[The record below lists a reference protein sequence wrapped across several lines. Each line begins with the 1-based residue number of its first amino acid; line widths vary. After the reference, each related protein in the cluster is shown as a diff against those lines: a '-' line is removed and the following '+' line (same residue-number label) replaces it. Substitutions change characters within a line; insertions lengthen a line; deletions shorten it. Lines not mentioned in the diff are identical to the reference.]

1 MGMEPRASESAGA
14 SGEPA
19 PATPAAEERTG
30 RMQKTR
36 LQRIGRFRVKVRL
49 GEGGMGTVFLCEDP
63 SLGRLVAVKVLRD
76 DMRNDPESRERF
88 LREARAVAR
97 VSHPRVVQIYEVEAG
112 DAPFFAMEY
121 VQGASVEELLR
132 RRGRFTV
139 DEACAI
145 IAQAADGLGA
155 LHRAGIVH
163 RDITPANILLDGDGG
178 ARIVDFGL
186 AAERGQAGEAGVI
199 AGTLHYMA
207 PEQVEGGAIDH
218 RADIYGLGATLYRML
233 AGEAP
238 FGSSTKDRVLADKLA
253 GDPAEIRARCPAIP
267 SRLAGLVT
275 RMLDRA
281 PERRPQQCEEV
292 AAALRAFRTRRRR
305 GRRALA
311 AAAGLA
317 VLAAL
322 AVFARAPASADRGAL
337 AEFFANERT
346 LAVDFRR
353 PELRGLALNEF
364 LKPARPAGAVPELGA
379 EGLVFD
385 GGQFDVLFPPV
396 ALARARVAG
405 VRWSRLRGDLR
416 VGFGHPEFLAR
427 GFSVS
432 LRGGTGDV
440 VFRAVH
446 AGALVAE
453 EAFTVEKL
461 AAAFAHG
468 IDVEL
473 GFPDPAAHPGRV
485 QVMLFETQGGKPLLD
500 RRIEKYLP
508 PVEGGWARGC
518 LHIGVSPAP
527 MKRPQCVVRSVTI
540 EGAFDR
546 TRLGRWVAGKD
557 LWRTW

>member
-1 MGMEPRASESAGA
+1 MGMEPRVSESAGA
-14 SGEPA
+14 SGEPV

-63 SLGRLVAVKVLRD
+63 SLDRLVAVKVLRD
-76 DMRNDPESRERF
+76 DMRHDPESRERF

-112 DAPFFAMEY
+112 ETPFFAMEY
-121 VQGASVEELLR
+121 VQGSSVDEALR

-139 DEACAI
+139 DEACGI

-163 RDITPANILLDGDGG
+163 RDITPANILLDGGG
-178 ARIVDFGL
+178 NARIVDFGL

-218 RADIYGLGATLYRML
+218 RADIYSLGATLYRML

-238 FGSSTKDRVLADKLA
+238 FGSTTRDRVLAEKLA
-253 GDPAEIRARCPAIP
+253 GDPVGIRARCPAIP
-267 SRLAGLVT
+267 GRLAALVT

-281 PERRPQQCEEV
+281 PDRRPQGCDEI
-292 AAALRAFRTRRRR
+292 AAALRAVAARRRH

-311 AAAGLA
+311 AAVCIGA
-317 VLAAL
+317 LAAL
-322 AVFARAPASADRGAL
+322 AVLARSPASADRGAL
-337 AEFFANERT
+337 AEFFTDERT
-346 LAVDFRR
+346 LAVDFAR
-353 PELRGLALNEF
+353 PELQGLALSEF
-364 LKPARPAGAVPELGA
+364 LKPARPAGAVPALGGG
-379 EGLVFD
+379 GLVFD
-385 GGQFDVLFPPV
+385 GGQYDVVFPPL
-396 ALARARVAG
+396 ALSRARVAG
-405 VRWSRLRGDLR
+405 VRWSRLRGDLQI
-416 VGFGHPEFLAR
+416 GFGHPDLLAR
-427 GFSVS
+427 GVSVS
-432 LRGGTGDV
+432 LRGGAGDV

-461 AAAFAHG
+461 AAAFANG

-473 GFPDPAAHPGRV
+473 GFPDPAAHPRRV
-485 QVMLFETQGGKPLLD
+485 QVMLYEAQGGKPLLE
-500 RRIEKYLP
+500 RRIEKELP
-508 PVEGGWARGC
+508 PIDGDWARGC

-527 MKRPQCVVRSVTI
+527 MTRPQCVVRSVTL

-546 TRLGRWVAGKD
+546 ARLGRWVAGKD
-557 LWRTW
+557 SWRTW